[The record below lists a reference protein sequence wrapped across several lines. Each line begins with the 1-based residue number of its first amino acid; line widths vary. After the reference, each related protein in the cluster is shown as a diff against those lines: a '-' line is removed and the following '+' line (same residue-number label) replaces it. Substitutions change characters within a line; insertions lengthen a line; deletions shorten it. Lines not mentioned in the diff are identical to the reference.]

1 MTEGTVFLNGDYVKR
16 SGAKVDIE
24 DRGYQFGDGI
34 YEVVRVYNG
43 NVFTMDEH
51 MERLYQSADKMKLKI
66 PFELKEFTSIV
77 FKMIEMNNV
86 QEGIVY
92 IQVSRGI
99 STRQHHFP
107 AGDVPGSVVAYTKEF
122 KRPVK
127 SMNEGV
133 TTTLVEDI
141 RWLRCDIKSL
151 NLLGNILAKEE
162 AASGGHF
169 EAIQHRGE
177 TVTEGSSS
185 NAFMVKD
192 GAVYTHPATNLILNG
207 ITRRVIKE
215 LADSHGVK
223 FVEKTFTV
231 DELLSADELFIASTT
246 SEVMPVIKVDETV
259 IGQGA
264 PGPVTRKL
272 QEWFTERIEKEC
284 NKLQV

>member
-1 MTEGTVFLNGDYVKR
+1 MTEGTLFLNGDYVKR

-77 FKMIEMNNV
+77 FKLIELNDV
-86 QEGIVY
+86 HEGIVY
-92 IQVSRGI
+92 IQVSRGV
-99 STRQHHFP
+99 SPRQHHFP
-107 AGDVPGSVVAYTKEF
+107 AKDTAGSVTAYTKEF

-127 SMNEGV
+127 SLDEGV

-192 GAVYTHPATNLILNG
+192 GVVYTHPATNLILNG

-215 LADSHGVK
+215 LADRNGVK
-223 FVEKTFTV
+223 FVEKIFTV

-246 SEVMPVIKVDETV
+246 SEVMPVVKVDETV

-272 QEWFTERIEKEC
+272 QELFTERIEKDC
-284 NKLQV
+284 KKLQV

>member
-66 PFELKEFTSIV
+66 PFERKEFTSIV
-77 FKMIEMNNV
+77 FKLIELNDV
-86 QEGIVY
+86 DEGIVY
-92 IQVSRGI
+92 IQVSRGV
-99 STRQHHFP
+99 SPRQHHFP
-107 AGDVPGSVVAYTKEF
+107 AKDTAGSVVAYTKEF
-122 KRPVK
+122 KRPVI
-127 SMNEGV
+127 SMDEGV

-192 GAVYTHPATNLILNG
+192 GVVYTHPVTNLILNG

-215 LADSHGVK
+215 LADGNGVK

-246 SEVMPVIKVDETV
+246 SEVMPVVKVDETV

-272 QEWFTERIEKEC
+272 QEWFTERIEKDC
-284 NKLQV
+284 KKIQV

>member
-16 SGAKVDIE
+16 SDAKVDIE

-43 NVFTMDEH
+43 NAFTMDEH
-51 MERLYQSADKMKLKI
+51 MERLYQSADKMKLSI
-66 PFELKEFTSIV
+66 PFERKEFTSIV
-77 FKMIEMNNV
+77 FELIELNDV
-86 QEGIVY
+86 HEGIVY

-99 STRQHHFP
+99 APRQHHFP
-107 AGDVPGSVVAYTKEF
+107 AKDTAGSVAAYTKEF

-127 SMNEGV
+127 SMNVGV

-192 GAVYTHPATNLILNG
+192 GVVYTHPATNLILNG
-207 ITRRVIKE
+207 ITRRVIKD
-215 LADSHGVK
+215 LADRNGVK
-223 FVEKTFTV
+223 FEEKTFTV

-272 QEWFTERIEKEC
+272 QEWFTERIEKDC
-284 NKLQV
+284 KKLQV